1 MFAATTSIVPTRV
14 ALSRRPARARPRRSG
29 AVAYT
34 EWMLDGVGC
43 SGARSDDA
51 NLVISKKLINNVI
64 HCPLKPINLTSLCES
79 HDGGFEMTCAKFEL
93 QGDNM
98 FVINL
103 APEEPDGTV
112 EDMIVD
118 GEIVPPLGKALL
130 RPGAHVKIGDEIY
143 QVNRNTHAHA

>member
-1 MFAATTSIVPTRV
+1 
-14 ALSRRPARARPRRSG
+14 
-29 AVAYT
+29 
-34 EWMLDGVGC
+34 MLDGVGC

-51 NLVISKKLINNVI
+51 NLVSSKKLLNNVI